1 MAQVPPDDKKRE
13 KEVGEERI
21 YDEDL
26 LVRHIDDFSILQC
39 NKCGRVVG
47 IMERKNFYF
56 YARMTRNCS
65 HLLWEAIDREF
76 AESKNLSFEILTYH
90 AIFVA
95 ISRRKFY
102 LLYKISG
109 EEDGEEENSQS

>member
-1 MAQVPPDDKKRE
+1 MTQAPPDDKRRE

-56 YARMTRNCS
+56 YVKSIRNCR
-65 HLLWEAIDREF
+65 HLIWEAIDREF
-76 AESKNLSFEILTYH
+76 AESKSFSFEILTYH

-102 LLYKISG
+102 LLYKLPE
-109 EEDGEEENSQS
+109 EEDEEEENSQS